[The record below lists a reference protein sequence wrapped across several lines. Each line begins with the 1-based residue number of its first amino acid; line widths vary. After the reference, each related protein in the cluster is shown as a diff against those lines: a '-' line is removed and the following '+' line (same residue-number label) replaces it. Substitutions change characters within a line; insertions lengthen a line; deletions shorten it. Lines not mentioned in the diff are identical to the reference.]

1 MSRGFVVSS
10 DWSCP
15 LALTRPRV
23 ALKRPG
29 RISTFLPDMSMVKIN
44 LQLEGEGIDW

>member
-1 MSRGFVVSS
+1 MVSS

-15 LALTRPRV
+15 LALTLPRV

-29 RISTFLPDMSMVKIN
+29 SISTFLPDMSMVKIN